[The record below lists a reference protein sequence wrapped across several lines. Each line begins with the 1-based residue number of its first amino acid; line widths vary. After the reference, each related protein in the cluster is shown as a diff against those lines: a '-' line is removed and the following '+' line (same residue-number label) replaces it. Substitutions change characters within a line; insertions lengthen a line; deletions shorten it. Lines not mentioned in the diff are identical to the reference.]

1 MFVCLIVVGWRLAA
15 LDFGFD
21 ADAFHVWVRFG
32 GLICL
37 VVFGF
42 GFMFCGTPRWVC
54 LVLHCCVW
62 WWFVTGFGL
71 GCLVMLFGLLG
82 GLVVVG
88 FVILFLFWFAVAC

>member
-1 MFVCLIVVGWRLAA
+1 M
-15 LDFGFD
+15 
-21 ADAFHVWVRFG
+21 WVRFG

-62 WWFVTGFGL
+62 WWFVTGLGL

-82 GLVVVG
+82 GLVVVVG